1 MAIWDFGRFMQ
12 TLIQFDVMPGSQL
25 IKPWLG
31 QENVAADNETFGG
44 SAQMGKILVVG
55 GDRPENRTLV
65 QALLDRS
72 YQTHW
77 AQDADESL
85 GGAAMLILCADLAA
99 TTRDSLLA
107 QVSQDPQ
114 WRSPQWELFNFRQAT
129 PALAQLWGAVDDV
142 VMGGV
147 SQSQLRLTPTGALFT
162 GNVSTDNNGG
172 FASVRTKSLAN
183 PWDLSKYAGFRLRV
197 KGDGQRYK
205 FIARCENRWDGIG
218 YSYSFETTADQWL
231 SVDIPFSELVPVFRA
246 KSVPQMGQFQADRV
260 YALQLMLSK
269 FEYDGQLNPS
279 FQPGLFQLA
288 IEAIAVYGGEPFP
301 QIIALSQTTAPQE
314 ALQETGLP
322 YCLIHC
328 PQGFTAENLQTVI
341 NVIGDRQAVN
351 QIITC
356 AASQ

>member
-1 MAIWDFGRFMQ
+1 
-12 TLIQFDVMPGSQL
+12 
-25 IKPWLG
+25 
-31 QENVAADNETFGG
+31 
-44 SAQMGKILVVG
+44 
-55 GDRPENRTLV
+55 
-65 QALLDRS
+65 
-72 YQTHW
+72 
-77 AQDADESL
+77 
-85 GGAAMLILCADLAA
+85 
-99 TTRDSLLA
+99 
-107 QVSQDPQ
+107 
-114 WRSPQWELFNFRQAT
+114 
-129 PALAQLWGAVDDV
+129 
-142 VMGGV
+142 
-147 SQSQLRLTPTGALFT
+147 
-162 GNVSTDNNGG
+162 
-172 FASVRTKSLAN
+172 
-183 PWDLSKYAGFRLRV
+183 
-197 KGDGQRYK
+197 
-205 FIARCENRWDGIG
+205 
-218 YSYSFETTADQWL
+218 
-231 SVDIPFSELVPVFRA
+231 
-246 KSVPQMGQFQADRV
+246 MGQFQADRV